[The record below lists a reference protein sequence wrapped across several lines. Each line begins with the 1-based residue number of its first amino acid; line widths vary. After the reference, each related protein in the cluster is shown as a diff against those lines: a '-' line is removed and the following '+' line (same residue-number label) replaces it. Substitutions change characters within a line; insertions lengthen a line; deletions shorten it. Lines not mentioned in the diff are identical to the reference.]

1 MINTDSGN
9 LCCRK
14 WTALAAVLFL
24 VFMAACSRSQ
34 HWLLHDISGLSPT
47 LKFTLTNDSGEKVNA
62 SNYRGKVVL
71 LYFGYTHC
79 TDVCPDTLAKLAG
92 AIDNLGTEGADV
104 RVLFVTVDPARD
116 TIPVLHRYVR
126 EFGPEFVGLRG
137 SNDALLALAKRYR
150 VVYTRAKANAHGNYD
165 VSHSSGVFIFDGSGK
180 ARLLATNADTAAD
193 ISHDLRLLLRTG

>member
-1 MINTDSGN
+1 MNNTDSSNMRG
-9 LCCRK
+9 RR
-14 WTALAAVLFL
+14 WIALVAVLFF

-34 HWLLHDISGLSPT
+34 HWLLHDISGLSPA
-47 LKFTLTNDSGEKVNA
+47 LKFRLTDDTGRTVEA

-92 AIDNLGTEGADV
+92 AIDNLGSEGADV